1 MSAGTIA
8 LANNSATVSGSGT
21 SFTTELKTGDFVYVT
36 VGGAPYTLVAANI
49 TSDTQMTLAVAFDGP
64 TTSGLAWNAVPA
76 SLQVA
81 ITQKIL
87 NDFASV
93 ARGRILDFQ
102 NWQAIYSDAAS
113 VTVTRPDRTQFSGPS
128 WGYMASQYKNK
139 IDNSKNLSD
148 LADKSS
154 AWKNLLD
161 GRTDTVARTDLGLK
175 SLSLQDTI
183 DRSDLNQELS
193 NNLFAAGSRANIQ
206 GAGVFYF
213 NNTPFGYNEQYG
225 LCLQV
230 NNRTDTSG
238 GAGSGIWQHYLALC
252 TSGNVIYVT
261 NINGSYSARK
271 LYSTSNTTTNSSGAL
286 VPASPIVRIVNHRD
300 TSSRIDLLGVN
311 NEEYSW
317 SSVRGL
323 CNEESKGCTVSRTDT
338 GTYLIK
344 GATGLAKD
352 LWSVMDCGNGQGRI
366 IALAEAEESA
376 DGVVVRCFKQK
387 YSLTEDGDLTVEK
400 GAIIDIPDETWI
412 DVRLDMPADSVFN
425 QRQQQMSVKMNEQP
439 GDEPA

>member
-1 MSAGTIA
+1 MPAGTIA
-8 LANNSATVSGSGT
+8 LTNKSATVAGTGT
-21 SFTTELKTGDFVYVT
+21 SFTTELKAGDFVYVN
-36 VGGAPYTLVAANI
+36 VGGAPYTLVAANV
-49 TSDTQMTLAVAFDGP
+49 TSDTQLTLAVAFDGP
-64 TTSGLAWNAVPA
+64 TTTGLAWNAVPA
-76 SLQVA
+76 SLNVA

-113 VTVTRPDRTQFSGPS
+113 VTVTRPDRTQFAGPS

-161 GRTDTVARTDLGLK
+161 GRTDKVARTDLGLK

-213 NNTPFGYNEQYG
+213 DNTPFGYNEQYG

-238 GAGSGIWQHYLALC
+238 GAGTGVWQHYLALC
-252 TSGNVIYVT
+252 TSGNIIYVT

-271 LYSTSNTTTNSSGAL
+271 LYTTSNTTTNSSGAL

-300 TSSRIDLLGVN
+300 TSIRSDLLGVN
-311 NEEYSW
+311 NEEYAW
-317 SSVRGL
+317 STARGL

-387 YSLTEDGDLTVEK
+387 YTLTEGGDLTVEK

-425 QRQQQMSVKMNEQP
+425 QRQQKMSAKVNE
-439 GDEPA
+439 